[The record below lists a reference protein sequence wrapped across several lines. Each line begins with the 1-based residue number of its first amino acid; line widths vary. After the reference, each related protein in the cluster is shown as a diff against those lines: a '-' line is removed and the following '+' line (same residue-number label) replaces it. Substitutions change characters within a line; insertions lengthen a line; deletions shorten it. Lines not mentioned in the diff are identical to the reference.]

1 MNIIKTTSELS
12 QFCDFAYNFDYITVD
27 TEFLRERTY
36 YPKLCLIQLA
46 IPGDQENSAVLIDP
60 LEENLDL
67 SPLYKLFLGSD
78 IVKVFHAAR
87 QDLEIFFHDQNI
99 IPSPLF
105 DTQLA
110 AMVCGFGEQ
119 VGYET
124 LVRSICKVNLDKSS
138 RFTDWSLRPLS
149 NNQQQYAL
157 ADVTHL
163 RQIYEYLKE
172 QLKRNQR
179 ETWLEEELNILKN
192 PETYIT
198 RPNEAWRRIKSRS
211 NSSKFLA
218 IVARLAEFREAY
230 AQKNNIPR
238 NRVLKDDALMELAS
252 LKPKSF
258 DDLSRSRLLLRDARK
273 GKIAKGILDSIKA
286 AEDLKFEQVNY
297 VTKVPKSLNGNSALS
312 DMLRVLLKAKS
323 EQLGVAA
330 KLIANS
336 SDLDSIA
343 SGERTV
349 PALSG
354 WRHQIFGR
362 EALELCDGKV
372 GLVLQGKN
380 ITTIKIEFKA
390 STRK

>member
-1 MNIIKTTSELS
+1 MNIVTTTPELS
-12 QFCDFAYNFDYITVD
+12 QFCDYANNFDYITVD
-27 TEFLRERTY
+27 TEFLREKTY

-46 IPGDQENSAVLIDP
+46 IPNDQENSAVLIDP
-60 LEENLDL
+60 LVGHLDL
-67 SPLYKLFLGSD
+67 TPLYELFLNTD
-78 IVKVFHAAR
+78 VVKVFHAAR
-87 QDLEIFFHDQNI
+87 QDVEIFFNDKKI
-99 IPSPLF
+99 IPNPLF

-124 LVRSICKVNLDKSS
+124 LVRSICNVNLDKSS
-138 RFTDWSLRPLS
+138 RFTDWSMRPLTK
-149 NNQQQYAL
+149 NQQQYAL

-163 RQIYEYLKE
+163 RQIYEHLNEK
-172 QLKRNQR
+172 LKRNGR
-179 ETWLEEELNILKN
+179 ETWLEEELNTLKN

-198 RPNEAWRRIKSRS
+198 RPNEAWKRIKSRS
-211 NSSKFLA
+211 KSSNFLG
-218 IVARLAEFREAY
+218 ILARLAEFRETY

-238 NRVLKDDALMELAS
+238 NRVVKDDALMELAS

-273 GKIAKGILDSIKA
+273 GKIAKGILDSVKA
-286 AEDLKFEQVNY
+286 AEDLEFEKVNY
-297 VTKVPKSLNGNSALS
+297 VNKVTKSLNGNSALS

-323 EQLGVAA
+323 EELGVAA

-354 WRHQIFGR
+354 WRHQVFGR

-380 ITTIKIEFKA
+380 IKTIKV
-390 STRK
+390 

>member
-12 QFCDFAYNFDYITVD
+12 QFCQYANNFDYITVD

-46 IPGDQENSAVLIDP
+46 IPSDQDNSAVLIDP
-60 LEENLDL
+60 LEGHLDL
-67 SPLYKLFLGSD
+67 SPLYELFLNTD

-87 QDLEIFFHDQNI
+87 QDLEIFFHDKNI
-99 IPSPLF
+99 IPNPIF

-172 QLKRNQR
+172 QLKRNER
-179 ETWLEEELNILKN
+179 ETWLEEELNTLKN

-198 RPNEAWRRIKSRS
+198 RPNEAWKRIKSRS
-211 NSSKFLA
+211 SSSKFLG
-218 IVARLAEFREAY
+218 IVARLAEFRETY

-238 NRVLKDDALMELAS
+238 NRVLKDDALVELAS

-323 EQLGVAA
+323 EELGVAA

-336 SDLDSIA
+336 SDLDSLA

-354 WRHQIFGR
+354 WRHKVFGR

-380 ITTIKIEFKA
+380 IRTIKI
-390 STRK
+390 

>member
-12 QFCDFAYNFDYITVD
+12 QFCDYAYNFDYITVD

-36 YPKLCLIQLA
+36 YPKLCLIQIA

-60 LEENLDL
+60 LEGNLDL
-67 SPLYKLFLGSD
+67 SPLYKIFLDSN

-87 QDLEIFFHDQNI
+87 QDLEIFFHDKNI

-172 QLKRNQR
+172 QLKRNER

-211 NSSKFLA
+211 NSSKFLG
-218 IVARLAEFREAY
+218 IVARLAEFRETY

-258 DDLSRSRLLLRDARK
+258 DDLNRSRLLLRDARK
-273 GKIAKGILDSIKA
+273 GKIAKGILDSVKA

-297 VTKVPKSLNGNSALS
+297 ATKVPKSLNGNSALS
-312 DMLRVLLKAKS
+312 DLLRVLLKAKS
-323 EQLGVAA
+323 EELGVAA

-380 ITTIKIEFKA
+380 ITTIKI
-390 STRK
+390 

>member
-1 MNIIKTTSELS
+1 MNIINTTSELS
-12 QFCDFAYNFDYITVD
+12 QFGDYACNLDYITVD

-46 IPGDQENSAVLIDP
+46 IPGGQENSAVLIDP
-60 LEENLDL
+60 LEGNLDL
-67 SPLYKLFLGSD
+67 SPLYKIFLDSD

-87 QDLEIFFHDQNI
+87 QDLEIFFHDKNI

-149 NNQQQYAL
+149 NKQQQYAL

-172 QLKRNQR
+172 QLKRNER

-211 NSSKFLA
+211 NSSKFLG
-218 IVARLAEFREAY
+218 IVARLAEFRETY

-297 VTKVPKSLNGNSALS
+297 ATKVPKSLNVNSALS

-323 EQLGVAA
+323 EELGVAA

-380 ITTIKIEFKA
+380 ITTIKI
-390 STRK
+390 

>member
-60 LEENLDL
+60 LERNLDL
-67 SPLYKLFLGSD
+67 SPLYKIFLDPD

-172 QLKRNQR
+172 QLKRNER

-211 NSSKFLA
+211 NSSKFLG
-218 IVARLAEFREAY
+218 IVARLAEFRETY
-230 AQKNNIPR
+230 AQRNNIPR

-286 AEDLKFEQVNY
+286 AEDLKFKQVNY

-323 EQLGVAA
+323 EELGVAA

-380 ITTIKIEFKA
+380 ITTIKI
-390 STRK
+390 

>member
-1 MNIIKTTSELS
+1 M
-12 QFCDFAYNFDYITVD
+12 
-27 TEFLRERTY
+27 
-36 YPKLCLIQLA
+36 
-46 IPGDQENSAVLIDP
+46 
-60 LEENLDL
+60 
-67 SPLYKLFLGSD
+67 
-78 IVKVFHAAR
+78 
-87 QDLEIFFHDQNI
+87 
-99 IPSPLF
+99 
-105 DTQLA
+105 
-110 AMVCGFGEQ
+110 
-119 VGYET
+119 
-124 LVRSICKVNLDKSS
+124 
-138 RFTDWSLRPLS
+138 
-149 NNQQQYAL
+149 
-157 ADVTHL
+157 
-163 RQIYEYLKE
+163 
-172 QLKRNQR
+172 KRNER

-211 NSSKFLA
+211 NSSKFLG
-218 IVARLAEFREAY
+218 IVARLAEFRETY

-323 EQLGVAA
+323 EELGVAA

-380 ITTIKIEFKA
+380 ITTIKI
-390 STRK
+390 

>member
-1 MNIIKTTSELS
+1 MKIIKTTSELS
-12 QFCDFAYNFDYITVD
+12 QFCDYAYNFDYITVD

-60 LEENLDL
+60 LERNLDL
-67 SPLYKLFLGSD
+67 SPLYKIFLDPD

-87 QDLEIFFHDQNI
+87 QDLEIFFHDKDI

-149 NNQQQYAL
+149 NKQQQYAL

-172 QLKRNQR
+172 QLKRNER

-198 RPNEAWRRIKSRS
+198 RPKEAWRRIKSRS
-211 NSSKFLA
+211 NSSKFLG
-218 IVARLAEFREAY
+218 IVARLAEFRETY
-230 AQKNNIPR
+230 AQRNNIPR

-297 VTKVPKSLNGNSALS
+297 ATKVPKSLNVNSALS

-323 EQLGVAA
+323 EELGVAA

-380 ITTIKIEFKA
+380 ITTIKI
-390 STRK
+390 

>member
-12 QFCDFAYNFDYITVD
+12 QFCDYAYNFDYITVD

-60 LEENLDL
+60 LERNLDL
-67 SPLYKLFLGSD
+67 SPLYKIFLDPD

-87 QDLEIFFHDQNI
+87 QDLEIFFHDKNI

-172 QLKRNQR
+172 QLKRNER

-211 NSSKFLA
+211 NSSKFLG
-218 IVARLAEFREAY
+218 IVARLAEFRETY

-323 EQLGVAA
+323 EELGVAA

-354 WRHQIFGR
+354 WRNQIFGR

-380 ITTIKIEFKA
+380 ITTIKI
-390 STRK
+390 

>member
-12 QFCDFAYNFDYITVD
+12 QFCDYAYNFDYITVD

-36 YPKLCLIQLA
+36 YPKLCLIQIA

-60 LEENLDL
+60 LEGNLDL
-67 SPLYKLFLGSD
+67 SPLYKIFLDSN

-87 QDLEIFFHDQNI
+87 QDLEIFFHDKNI

-172 QLKRNQR
+172 QLKRNGR

-211 NSSKFLA
+211 NSSKFLG
-218 IVARLAEFREAY
+218 IVARLAEFRETY

-258 DDLSRSRLLLRDARK
+258 DDLNRSRLLLRDARK
-273 GKIAKGILDSIKA
+273 GKIAKGILDSVKA

-297 VTKVPKSLNGNSALS
+297 ATKVPKSLNGNSALS
-312 DMLRVLLKAKS
+312 DLLRVLLKAKS
-323 EQLGVAA
+323 EELGVAA

-380 ITTIKIEFKA
+380 IKTIKV
-390 STRK
+390 

>member
-12 QFCDFAYNFDYITVD
+12 QFCDYAYNFDYITVD

-60 LEENLDL
+60 LERNLDL
-67 SPLYKLFLGSD
+67 SPLYKIFLDPD

-87 QDLEIFFHDQNI
+87 QDLEIFFHDKDI

-149 NNQQQYAL
+149 NKQQQYAL

-172 QLKRNQR
+172 QLKRNER

-211 NSSKFLA
+211 NSSKFLG
-218 IVARLAEFREAY
+218 IVARLAEFRETY
-230 AQKNNIPR
+230 AQRNNIPR

-286 AEDLKFEQVNY
+286 AEDLKFEQVY
-297 VTKVPKSLNGNSALS
+297 YATKVPNSLNVNSALS

-323 EQLGVAA
+323 EELGVAA

-380 ITTIKIEFKA
+380 ITTIKI
-390 STRK
+390 

>member
-60 LEENLDL
+60 LEGNLDL
-67 SPLYKLFLGSD
+67 SPLYKLFLDSD

-172 QLKRNQR
+172 QLKLNQR

-218 IVARLAEFREAY
+218 IVARLAEFRETY

-323 EQLGVAA
+323 EELGVAA

-380 ITTIKIEFKA
+380 ITTIKI
-390 STRK
+390 

>member
-12 QFCDFAYNFDYITVD
+12 QFCDYACNFDYITVD

-60 LEENLDL
+60 LERNLDL
-67 SPLYKLFLGSD
+67 SPLYKIFLDPD

-87 QDLEIFFHDQNI
+87 QDLEIFFHDKNI

-149 NNQQQYAL
+149 NKQQQYAL

-172 QLKRNQR
+172 QLKRNER

-211 NSSKFLA
+211 NSSKFLG
-218 IVARLAEFREAY
+218 IVARLAEFRETY

-297 VTKVPKSLNGNSALS
+297 ATKVPKSLNVNSALS

-323 EQLGVAA
+323 EELGVAA

-380 ITTIKIEFKA
+380 ITTIKI
-390 STRK
+390 

>member
-12 QFCDFAYNFDYITVD
+12 QFCDYAYNFDYITVD

-60 LEENLDL
+60 LEGNLDL
-67 SPLYKLFLGSD
+67 SPLYKIFLDSD

-87 QDLEIFFHDQNI
+87 QDLEIFFHDKNI

-172 QLKRNQR
+172 QLKRNGR

-211 NSSKFLA
+211 NSSKFLG
-218 IVARLAEFREAY
+218 IVATLAEFRETY

-258 DDLSRSRLLLRDARK
+258 DDLNRSRLLLRDARK
-273 GKIAKGILDSIKA
+273 GKIAKGILDSVKA

-297 VTKVPKSLNGNSALS
+297 ATKVPKSLNGNSALS
-312 DMLRVLLKAKS
+312 DLLRVLLKAKS
-323 EQLGVAA
+323 EELGVAA

-380 ITTIKIEFKA
+380 ITTIKI
-390 STRK
+390 

>member
-12 QFCDFAYNFDYITVD
+12 QFCDYAYNFDYITVD

-60 LEENLDL
+60 LEGNLDL
-67 SPLYKLFLGSD
+67 SPLYKIFLDSD

-218 IVARLAEFREAY
+218 IVARLAEFRETY

-323 EQLGVAA
+323 EELGVAA

-380 ITTIKIEFKA
+380 ITTIKI
-390 STRK
+390 

>member
-12 QFCDFAYNFDYITVD
+12 QFCDYAYNFDYITVD

-60 LEENLDL
+60 LERNLDL
-67 SPLYKLFLGSD
+67 SPLYKIFLDPD

-87 QDLEIFFHDQNI
+87 QDLEIFFHDKDI

-149 NNQQQYAL
+149 NKQQQYAL

-172 QLKRNQR
+172 QLKRNER

-211 NSSKFLA
+211 NSSKFLG
-218 IVARLAEFREAY
+218 IVARLAEFRETY

-273 GKIAKGILDSIKA
+273 GKIAKGILDSIQA

-297 VTKVPKSLNGNSALS
+297 ATKVPKSLNVNSALS

-323 EQLGVAA
+323 EELGVAA

-380 ITTIKIEFKA
+380 ITTIKI
-390 STRK
+390 

>member
-12 QFCDFAYNFDYITVD
+12 QFCDYAYNFDYITVD

-60 LEENLDL
+60 LERNLDL
-67 SPLYKLFLGSD
+67 SPLYKIFLDPD

-87 QDLEIFFHDQNI
+87 QDLEIFFHDKNI

-149 NNQQQYAL
+149 NKQQQYAL

-172 QLKRNQR
+172 QLKRNER

-198 RPNEAWRRIKSRS
+198 RPKEAWRRIKSRS
-211 NSSKFLA
+211 NSSKFLG
-218 IVARLAEFREAY
+218 IVARLAEFRETY
-230 AQKNNIPR
+230 AQRNNIPR

-273 GKIAKGILDSIKA
+273 GKIAKGILDSIQA

-297 VTKVPKSLNGNSALS
+297 ATKVPKSLNVNSALS

-323 EQLGVAA
+323 EELGVAA

-380 ITTIKIEFKA
+380 ITTIKI
-390 STRK
+390 

>member
-12 QFCDFAYNFDYITVD
+12 QFCDYAYNFDYITVD

-36 YPKLCLIQLA
+36 YPKLCLIQIA

-60 LEENLDL
+60 LEGNLDL
-67 SPLYKLFLGSD
+67 SPLYKIFLDSN

-87 QDLEIFFHDQNI
+87 QDLEIFFHDKNI
-99 IPSPLF
+99 IPGPLF

-163 RQIYEYLKE
+163 REIYEYLKE
-172 QLKRNQR
+172 QLKRNGR

-211 NSSKFLA
+211 NSSKFLG
-218 IVARLAEFREAY
+218 IVARLAEFRETY

-258 DDLSRSRLLLRDARK
+258 DDLNRSRLLLRDARK
-273 GKIAKGILDSIKA
+273 GKIAKGILDSVKA
-286 AEDLKFEQVNY
+286 AEDLKFEQVDY
-297 VTKVPKSLNGNSALS
+297 ATKVPKSLNGNSALS
-312 DMLRVLLKAKS
+312 DLLRVLLKAKS
-323 EQLGVAA
+323 EELGVAA

-380 ITTIKIEFKA
+380 ITTIKI
-390 STRK
+390 

>member
-46 IPGDQENSAVLIDP
+46 IPGDQENRAVLIDP
-60 LEENLDL
+60 LEGNLDL
-67 SPLYKLFLGSD
+67 SPLYKLFLDSD

-172 QLKRNQR
+172 QLKRNER

-211 NSSKFLA
+211 NSSKFLG
-218 IVARLAEFREAY
+218 IVARLAEFRETY

-297 VTKVPKSLNGNSALS
+297 ATKVPKSLNVNSALS

-323 EQLGVAA
+323 EELGVAA

-380 ITTIKIEFKA
+380 IRTIKI
-390 STRK
+390 

>member
-12 QFCDFAYNFDYITVD
+12 QFCDYAYNFDYITVD

-36 YPKLCLIQLA
+36 YPKLCLIQIA

-60 LEENLDL
+60 LEGNLDL
-67 SPLYKLFLGSD
+67 SPLYKIFLDSN

-87 QDLEIFFHDQNI
+87 QDLEIFFHDKNI

-149 NNQQQYAL
+149 KNQQQYAL

-172 QLKRNQR
+172 QLKRNGR

-211 NSSKFLA
+211 NSSKFLG
-218 IVARLAEFREAY
+218 IVARLAEFRETY

-258 DDLSRSRLLLRDARK
+258 DDLNRSRLLLRDARK
-273 GKIAKGILDSIKA
+273 GKIAKGILDSVKA
-286 AEDLKFEQVNY
+286 AEDLKFEQVDY
-297 VTKVPKSLNGNSALS
+297 ATKVPKSLNGNSALS
-312 DMLRVLLKAKS
+312 DLLRVLLKAKS
-323 EQLGVAA
+323 EELGVAA

-380 ITTIKIEFKA
+380 IKTIKV
-390 STRK
+390 

>member
-1 MNIIKTTSELS
+1 
-12 QFCDFAYNFDYITVD
+12 
-27 TEFLRERTY
+27 
-36 YPKLCLIQLA
+36 
-46 IPGDQENSAVLIDP
+46 
-60 LEENLDL
+60 
-67 SPLYKLFLGSD
+67 
-78 IVKVFHAAR
+78 
-87 QDLEIFFHDQNI
+87 
-99 IPSPLF
+99 
-105 DTQLA
+105 
-110 AMVCGFGEQ
+110 MVCGFGEQ

-149 NNQQQYAL
+149 NNQQRYAL

-172 QLKRNQR
+172 QLKRNKR

-211 NSSKFLA
+211 NSSKFLGL
-218 IVARLAEFREAY
+218 VARLAEFREAY

-258 DDLSRSRLLLRDARK
+258 DDLNRSRLLLRDARK

-312 DMLRVLLKAKS
+312 DMLRVLLKAKA
-323 EQLGVAA
+323 EELGVAA
-330 KLIANS
+330 KLIANT

-354 WRHQIFGR
+354 WRHQVFGR

-380 ITTIKIEFKA
+380 ITTIKI
-390 STRK
+390 

>member
-12 QFCDFAYNFDYITVD
+12 QFCDYAYNFDYITVD

-36 YPKLCLIQLA
+36 YPKLCLIQIA

-60 LEENLDL
+60 LEGNLDL
-67 SPLYKLFLGSD
+67 SPLYKIFLDSN

-87 QDLEIFFHDQNI
+87 QDLEIFFHDKNI

-149 NNQQQYAL
+149 KNQQQYAL

-172 QLKRNQR
+172 QLKRNGR

-211 NSSKFLA
+211 NSSKFLG
-218 IVARLAEFREAY
+218 IVARLAEFRETY

-258 DDLSRSRLLLRDARK
+258 DDLNRSRLLLRDARK
-273 GKIAKGILDSIKA
+273 GKIAKGILDSVKA

-297 VTKVPKSLNGNSALS
+297 ATKVPKSLNGNSALS
-312 DMLRVLLKAKS
+312 DLLRVLLKAKS
-323 EQLGVAA
+323 EELGVAA

-380 ITTIKIEFKA
+380 ITTIKI
-390 STRK
+390 